1 MPLSP
6 TPPTV
11 NGASSLSVPESA
23 PAKEEPPEPV
33 EDDETPNGDV
43 FVGPEDLADGS
54 ARAHVDAA
62 ALQGDGAA
70 AGSPPPT
77 PAKDDGSRTPV
88 LVSAAEGASE
98 A

>member
-11 NGASSLSVPESA
+11 NGASSFSVPESA
-23 PAKEEPPEPV
+23 PAKEEPREPV
-33 EDDETPNGDV
+33 EDDETPNGDA

-62 ALQGDGAA
+62 ALQGDAAA

-77 PAKDDGSRTPV
+77 PEKDDGRRTPV